1 MNPKPVFLPFL
12 LCLATKG
19 QGRLHEARGRR
30 IRVEKDFPSVKRYCL
45 PSRALGGLHEICE
58 VPLVSYFFTFV
69 YVDLTAWNILFSCPH
84 SSIWLS
90 LIFFKIFL
98 WLCWSSLLS
107 SDFLWLWRMEANSLV
122 VVHRLLFAVASLA
135 VEHGL

>member
-1 MNPKPVFLPFL
+1 M

-19 QGRLHEARGRR
+19 QGGLHAARGRR
-30 IRVEKDFPSVKRYCL
+30 IRAERGFSSVKRYCL
-45 PSRALGGLHEICE
+45 PSRALGGRHEIRE

-69 YVDLTAWNILFSCPH
+69 YVDLTAWNILLSCPH

-90 LIFFKIFL
+90 LIYKKKNCLFGYAGP
-98 WLCWSSLLS
+98 SLLC
-107 SDFLWLWRMEANSLV
+107 SDFSCGKWGLTLD
-122 VVHRLLFAVASLA
+122 VVHRLPFAVASPA